1 MAAGGEREA
10 RCVAASGT
18 VGMLGAAGMLSA
30 GGGRTAELA
39 QVGHGGLFREGRF
52 GHGIECGKMDVGAQA
67 FHNDDTV
74 VG

>member
-1 MAAGGEREA
+1 
-10 RCVAASGT
+10 
-18 VGMLGAAGMLSA
+18 MLGAEGMLSA

-39 QVGHGGLFREGRF
+39 EVGHGGLLRVVRS

-67 FHNDDTV
+67 FHDEDTV

>member
-1 MAAGGEREA
+1 
-10 RCVAASGT
+10 
-18 VGMLGAAGMLSA
+18 MLGAAGTLSA

-39 QVGHGGLFREGRF
+39 EVGHGGLLRAGRS

>member
-1 MAAGGEREA
+1 M
-10 RCVAASGT
+10 
-18 VGMLGAAGMLSA
+18 VGMLGAAGTLPA

-39 QVGHGGLFREGRF
+39 EVGHGGLLWAGCS
-52 GHGIECGKMDVGAQA
+52 GHRIECGKMDAGAQA